1 MAEQRGLGVLDHE
14 HEGISRLFDQVSD
27 PDADRVE
34 VLFDINRRLAAHISV
49 EQSVFLPVARD
60 RQIGGPTMA
69 DELEHDYHEMQ
80 RLLVLIERRKFN
92 SPDLPELVTELKD
105 VFGAHTKR
113 FSESLCGDATEHL
126 TGEQLEELRHRLE
139 NADET
144 ILSHPHPHM
153 LALGPISRLTTRLAA
168 RFDRL
173 RDRTVRN
180 RYLPSSGSD
189 PEALREAD
197 PRLQAGTAGREARR

>member
-34 VLFDINRRLAAHISV
+34 VLFDINRRLAAHVSV

-60 RQIGGPTMA
+60 KEIGGPDKA
-69 DELEHDYHEMQ
+69 EELEHDYHEMQ

-105 VFGAHTKR
+105 VFEAHTR
-113 FSESLCGDATEHL
+113 
-126 TGEQLEELRHRLE
+126 
-139 NADET
+139 
-144 ILSHPHPHM
+144 
-153 LALGPISRLTTRLAA
+153 
-168 RFDRL
+168 
-173 RDRTVRN
+173 
-180 RYLPSSGSD
+180 
-189 PEALREAD
+189 
-197 PRLQAGTAGREARR
+197 